1 MLRFLKYL
9 ILAPVAVVVLA
20 FAYANRHIV
29 SVSFDPL
36 ASGDASAFRVNA
48 PLFLVIILSVMIG
61 VISGGVTTWFSQG
74 RHRRLARKLR
84 IESEKMKA
92 DLDAVKGR
100 TGSELARR
108 A

>member
-9 ILAPVAVVVLA
+9 VLAPIAVALLA

-36 ASGDASAFRVNA
+36 ASGDASALSIDA
-48 PLFLVIILSVMIG
+48 PLFAVIIASVMIG
-61 VISGGVTTWFSQG
+61 IVSGGVTTWFSQG

-84 IESEKMKA
+84 SESEKMKA
-92 DLDAVKGR
+92 DLDAAKGR
-100 TGSELARR
+100 AGDALARR
-108 A
+108 G